1 MVGVAREVPT
11 PKVWTPMGQG
21 PDNSKTLFHRGA
33 VMTLTARKAFAVVRD
48 NTQVFVVG
56 ATFRRLSEE
65 STNTYLG
72 SVSVYDKF
80 SRKIGKVED
89 RG

>member
-1 MVGVAREVPT
+1 MVVVAREVPT
-11 PKVWTPMGQG
+11 PKVWTPMGEG

-72 SVSVYDKF
+72 SVCLLYTSPSPRD
-80 SRKIGKVED
+80 S
-89 RG
+89 